1 MLSGPGAIRAVTAAS
16 TIDVMRRRFATVLLL
31 VATVAALAACGVLAG
46 TPGLQATPGAVSGSA
61 PTASAAA
68 TSPALGGARTRS
80 PARPP
85 AMPTPTRPAATVSP
99 APGVAARVA
108 RVVDGDTLKVTVS
121 GRTDTVR
128 VIGLDTPES
137 VKPGTQV
144 ECYALQA
151 SAEAKLLLPVGSA
164 IRLQADRTQAARDR
178 YGRLLAHVWLADGTL
193 FAERMI
199 RGGFGIHDI
208 YEGVPSIY
216 ASRLAAAEAA
226 ARAALRG
233 LWSPT
238 TCAGNDHT
246 SAP

>member
-1 MLSGPGAIRAVTAAS
+1 MRASRAVTTAS
-16 TIDVMRRRFATVLLL
+16 TIEAVNRRRATLVLL
-31 VATVAALAACGVLAG
+31 VAVVAAVAGCGDLTG
-46 TPGLQATPGAVSGSA
+46 TSVGAVGSPSGR
-61 PTASAAA
+61 A
-68 TSPALGGARTRS
+68 TRT

-85 AMPTPTRPAATVSP
+85 ATPTPTRPAAATSP

-108 RVVDGDTLKVTVS
+108 RVVDGDTLKVTIS

-137 VKPGTQV
+137 VKPGTPV
-144 ECYALQA
+144 ECFALQA
-151 SAEAKLLLPVGSA
+151 SAEAKLLLPVGGA
-164 IRLQADRTQAARDR
+164 IRLQADPTQATRDR
-178 YGRLLAHVWLADGTL
+178 YGRLLAHVWLADATL

-226 ARAALRG
+226 ARGALRG

-246 SAP
+246 PAP

>member
-1 MLSGPGAIRAVTAAS
+1 MRASRAVTTAS
-16 TIDVMRRRFATVLLL
+16 TIEAVSRRRATLVLL
-31 VATVAALAACGVLAG
+31 VAVVAAVAACGDLTG
-46 TPGLQATPGAVSGSA
+46 TPAPRATPGAAVGST
-61 PTASAAA
+61 PA
-68 TSPALGGARTRS
+68 TSVGAVGSPSGRATRT

-85 AMPTPTRPAATVSP
+85 ATPTPTPTRPAAATSP

-108 RVVDGDTLKVTVS
+108 RVVDGDTLKVTIS

-137 VKPGTQV
+137 VKPGTPV
-144 ECYALQA
+144 ECFALQA
-151 SAEAKLLLPVGSA
+151 SAEAKLLLPVGGA
-164 IRLQADRTQAARDR
+164 IRLQADPTQATRDR
-178 YGRLLAHVWLADGTL
+178 YGRLLAHVWLADATL

-226 ARAALRG
+226 ARGALRG

-246 SAP
+246 PAP

>member
-1 MLSGPGAIRAVTAAS
+1 MRASRAVTTAS
-16 TIDVMRRRFATVLLL
+16 TIEAVSRRRATLVLL
-31 VATVAALAACGVLAG
+31 VAVVAAVAACGDLTG
-46 TPGLQATPGAVSGSA
+46 TPAPRATPGAAVGST
-61 PTASAAA
+61 PA
-68 TSPALGGARTRS
+68 TSVGAVGSPSGRATRT

-85 AMPTPTRPAATVSP
+85 ATPIPTRPAAATSP

-108 RVVDGDTLKVTVS
+108 RVVDGDTLKVTIS

-137 VKPGTQV
+137 VKPGTPV
-144 ECYALQA
+144 ECFARQA
-151 SAEAKLLLPVGSA
+151 SAEAKLLLPVGGA
-164 IRLQADRTQAARDR
+164 IRLQADPTQATRDR
-178 YGRLLAHVWLADGTL
+178 YGRLLAHVWLADATL

-226 ARAALRG
+226 ARGALRG

-246 SAP
+246 PAP

>member
-1 MLSGPGAIRAVTAAS
+1 M
-16 TIDVMRRRFATVLLL
+16 
-31 VATVAALAACGVLAG
+31 
-46 TPGLQATPGAVSGSA
+46 
-61 PTASAAA
+61 
-68 TSPALGGARTRS
+68 
-80 PARPP
+80 
-85 AMPTPTRPAATVSP
+85 
-99 APGVAARVA
+99 
-108 RVVDGDTLKVTVS
+108 
-121 GRTDTVR
+121 R

-137 VKPGTQV
+137 VKPGTPV

-164 IRLQADRTQAARDR
+164 IRLQADPTQATRDR
-178 YGRLLAHVWLADGTL
+178 YGRLLAHVWLADATL

-226 ARAALRG
+226 ARGALRG

-238 TCAGNDHT
+238 TCAGNESHSGAVGGRSTDVAGGDDLAPGLIQPARRPDPLRAPAGCT
-246 SAP
+246 GWRRDRAVAAWSAP

>member
-1 MLSGPGAIRAVTAAS
+1 MI
-16 TIDVMRRRFATVLLL
+16 RRFATALMLIAA
-31 VATVAALAACGVLAG
+31 VAVLAACGDLPG
-46 TPGLQATPGAVSGSA
+46 TPGAQATPGAAGGSA
-61 PTASAAA
+61 PVMSAAPVSSGVA
-68 TSPALGGARTRS
+68 TSPALGGAPTRS

-85 AMPTPTRPAATVSP
+85 ALPTPTRTAASTSS

-137 VKPGTQV
+137 VKPGTPV
-144 ECYALQA
+144 ECFALQA
-151 SAEAKLLLPVGSA
+151 SAEAKLLLPAGSA
-164 IRLQADRTQAARDR
+164 IRLQADPTQATRDR

-199 RGGFGIHDI
+199 RGGFGIHYI

-226 ARAALRG
+226 ARAALCG
-233 LWSPT
+233 LWSPS

-246 SAP
+246 PAP

>member
-1 MLSGPGAIRAVTAAS
+1 MRASRAVTTAS
-16 TIDVMRRRFATVLLL
+16 TIEAVSRRRATLVLL
-31 VATVAALAACGVLAG
+31 VAVVAAVAACGDLTG
-46 TPGLQATPGAVSGSA
+46 TPAPRATPGAAVGST
-61 PTASAAA
+61 PA
-68 TSPALGGARTRS
+68 T
-80 PARPP
+80 
-85 AMPTPTRPAATVSP
+85 SP

-108 RVVDGDTLKVTVS
+108 RVVDGATLKVTIS

-137 VKPGTQV
+137 VKPGTPV
-144 ECYALQA
+144 ECFALQA
-151 SAEAKLLLPVGSA
+151 SAEAKLLLPVGGA
-164 IRLQADRTQAARDR
+164 IRLQADPTQATRDR
-178 YGRLLAHVWLADGTL
+178 YGRLLAHVWLADATL

-226 ARAALRG
+226 ARGALRG

-246 SAP
+246 PAP

>member
-1 MLSGPGAIRAVTAAS
+1 MRASRVVTTAS
-16 TIDVMRRRFATVLLL
+16 TIEAVNRRRAILVLL
-31 VATVAALAACGVLAG
+31 VAVVAAVAACGDLTG
-46 TPGLQATPGAVSGSA
+46 TPAPRATPGAAVGST
-61 PTASAAA
+61 PA
-68 TSPALGGARTRS
+68 TSVGAVGSPSGRATRT

-85 AMPTPTRPAATVSP
+85 ATPTPTRPAAATSP

-108 RVVDGDTLKVTVS
+108 RVVDGDTLKVTIS

-137 VKPGTQV
+137 VKPGTPV
-144 ECYALQA
+144 ECFALQA
-151 SAEAKLLLPVGSA
+151 SAEAKLLLPVGGA
-164 IRLQADRTQAARDR
+164 IRLQADSTQATRDR
-178 YGRLLAHVWLADGTL
+178 YGRLLAHVWLADATL

-226 ARAALRG
+226 ARGALRG

-246 SAP
+246 PAP